1 MDSPN
6 HGWCSTMVF
15 TVEKYPCI
23 IGHLRFKSLLFKG
36 QPYLRDPP
44 ERRLGWL
51 DHSKSEGI
59 PEDEVR
65 GAGREG
71 LVDQSKGL
79 DLISRAV
86 GAIGGFKAREYDL
99 IYIF

>member
-1 MDSPN
+1 
-6 HGWCSTMVF
+6 MVL

-23 IGHLRFKSLLFKG
+23 TGHLRFKSLLFKG

-51 DHSKSEGI
+51 DHSKSERI

-71 LVDQSKGL
+71 LVDQGKGL

-86 GAIGGFKAREYDL
+86 GATDGFKAREYDL
-99 IYIF
+99 ICIF

>member
-1 MDSPN
+1 
-6 HGWCSTMVF
+6 MVPCYGLDCWK
-15 TVEKYPCI
+15 VSCI
-23 IGHLRFKSLLFKG
+23 IGHFAIQIPVVQRSTV
-36 QPYLRDPP
+36 LRDPP

-51 DHSKSEGI
+51 DHRKSEGA

-71 LVDQSKGL
+71 LVDQGKGFGFNFKG
-79 DLISRAV
+79 V
-86 GAIGGFKAREYDL
+86 GSLARFKAREYDL

>member
-1 MDSPN
+1 MESILYNWTLAIQIPVVQR
-6 HGWCSTMVF
+6 STV
-15 TVEKYPCI
+15 
-23 IGHLRFKSLLFKG
+23 
-36 QPYLRDPP
+36 LRDPP

-51 DHSKSEGI
+51 DHRKSEGA

-71 LVDQSKGL
+71 LVDQGKGL
-79 DLISRAV
+79 DLISRAL